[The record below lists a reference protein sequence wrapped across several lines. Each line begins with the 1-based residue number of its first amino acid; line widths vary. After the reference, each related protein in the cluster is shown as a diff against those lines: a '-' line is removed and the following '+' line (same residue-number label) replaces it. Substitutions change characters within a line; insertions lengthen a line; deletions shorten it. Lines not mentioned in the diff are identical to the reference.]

1 MKIDKI
7 KIGCPVIVKR
17 DIKYGQGNLYKG
29 YEAVIEY
36 IDKNAPTK
44 AYPDELRFCQIKYNH
59 LEYWILIED
68 IDIDLK
74 KIRSEKLKNI
84 IDV

>member
-17 DIKYGQGNLYKG
+17 DIEYGQGNLYKG
-29 YEAVIEY
+29 YKSVIEY
-36 IDKNAPTK
+36 IYKN
-44 AYPDELRFCQIKYNH
+44 AYPDELRFCQSKYNH
-59 LEYWILIED
+59 LEYWILIE
-68 IDIDLK
+68 DIDLK